1 MEGSLTQLGFTNYL
15 INKAAPAVSFFQY
28 AYKNYSNYVKD
39 TRVLS
44 FKNGFNFGAT
54 SSFRFDED
62 GKYGDLVTNIVIEVT
77 LPDISKIKN
86 VNGHSIG
93 YCNGVGNALAQ
104 NIYLRVGGNLVD
116 QHSSEWLDI
125 WSQLAI
131 KPGVQTAY
139 NTMIQRYDPFT
150 FTTTTFQ
157 GGKVY
162 IPLQFWFCRNIT
174 QKNSSLIFP
183 LMNLFD
189 STIELALDIRSFK
202 SLIVSDDNNTDIGA
216 GTIIPNIT
224 DANVIV
230 DYVVIEEPERVKFL
244 SQPRQLF
251 LMNQV
256 QTLIYNIEPSTTNTT
271 FTLKSLHYLAT
282 ELIFV
287 VRINDASNNNDY
299 FNYSNAITTGNRK
312 NPIKTLRLTFDGRDK
327 IRTTEANIFALL
339 EPGKIHTNAPQNA
352 FIHCV
357 GFSLEP
363 EKIEQPNGVCN
374 FSEIQEPLLT
384 LELAPNLPA
393 STLFIYAV
401 NYNVLQSMTGTGY
414 LLHMLSKSIPA
425 KLSNKMCNDGLPR
438 QEDTNGDAETPVYNN
453 SEQPY
458 KF

>member
-28 AYKNYSNYVKD
+28 AYKNYANYVKD

-62 GKYGDLVTNIVIEVT
+62 GKYGDLVTNIVIEAT
-77 LPDISKIKN
+77 LPDISKMKN

-93 YCNGVGNALAQ
+93 YCNGVGNALTQ
-104 NIYLRVGGNLVD
+104 NIYLRVGGNLID

-131 KPGVQTAY
+131 KPGVQAAY
-139 NTMIQRYDPFT
+139 NTMIQRYEPST

-202 SLIVSDDNNTDIGA
+202 SLIVSDDNNTDIVGLPP
-216 GTIIPNIT
+216 IIT
-224 DANVIV
+224 DANIIV

-256 QTLIYNIEPSTTNTT
+256 QTLIYGIQAGTTNTT
-271 FTLKSLHYLAT
+271 FTLKSLHYLVT

-287 VRINDASNNNDY
+287 VRRNDASNNNDY
-299 FNYSNAITTGNRK
+299 FNYSNSIKTGNRE

-327 IRTTEANIFALL
+327 IRTTEANIFSLL

-384 LELAPNLPA
+384 LELAPNIPA

-438 QEDTNGDAETPVYNN
+438 QEDTNGDSATPVYNN
-453 SEQPY
+453 DTQPY

>member
-1 MEGSLTQLGFTNYL
+1 MEGSLTQLNFTNYL

-77 LPDISKIKN
+77 LPDISKMKN

-256 QTLIYNIEPSTTNTT
+256 QTLIYGIQAGTTNTT
-271 FTLKSLHYLAT
+271 FTLKSLHYLVT

-384 LELAPNLPA
+384 LELAPNIPA

-438 QEDTNGDAETPVYNN
+438 QEDANGDAATPVYNN